1 MIATE
6 FTQLELRS
14 AYGPVFRK
22 VSTAPP
28 RDSRPE
34 EIPVIDIST
43 IYDGPGARAELAK
56 SIKTAAEGTGFFY
69 IKNHGIDEGTITN
82 ARKAAMK

>member
-1 MIATE
+1 M
-6 FTQLELRS
+6 
-14 AYGPVFRK
+14 
-22 VSTAPP
+22 
-28 RDSRPE
+28 
-34 EIPVIDIST
+34 IDIST